1 MKTKPWTTITI
12 ALARPTSYAVVRYV
26 ARFESSSSKE
36 IFISLQVA
44 LKLLVWA
51 VRVLLPFRWQLRSS
65 WIAILES
72 VVETLHLYMSV
83 NQVVVFVAI
92 ISRIQHCAENF

>member
-1 MKTKPWTTITI
+1 
-12 ALARPTSYAVVRYV
+12 
-26 ARFESSSSKE
+26 
-36 IFISLQVA
+36 LQVA

-72 VVETLHLYMSV
+72 VVETLHPLYMSV
-83 NQVVVFVAI
+83 NQVVVFVAS
-92 ISRIQHCAENF
+92 ISRIQHCLENF